1 MRRRAV
7 VAHLG
12 AAAWWPGTTLAQQP
26 AMPMIGLLSAAS
38 ADAPSGPIEAIHLAL
53 KQAGLEVDRAVR
65 MAYRYADNQP
75 NRLPALAAELVALPV
90 SVIIALG
97 GPASAL
103 AAKAATTTIPIVFA
117 PVSEPV
123 RGGLVASLNRPGANI
138 TGIAALTLELDPK
151 RLELLHELS
160 PPGPIGV
167 LVNPNRPDLQLQL
180 DGIRAAAQPVKREL
194 VILHAGTTQAIESA
208 FATFKEGSIV
218 GLLVGADAF
227 FSSQRLTIVTLAA
240 RYGWPAIYQW
250 REFVDAGGLAS
261 YGPNLFD
268 SYRQTGVY
276 AARILKGERPADLPV
291 QQPTTFEFVI
301 NLKVAKALGLAVHP
315 TLLSRADDVIE

>member
-1 MRRRAV
+1 MRRRAFAAGV
-7 VAHLG
+7 GG
-12 AAAWWPGTTLAQQP
+12 AAVWSHAVRAQQP
-26 AMPMIGLLSAAS
+26 ALPVVGMLSAAS

-65 MAYRYADNQP
+65 MAYRYADNRP
-75 NRLPALAAELVALPV
+75 DRLPALAAELVRIPAAI
-90 SVIIALG
+90 IIALG

-123 RGGLVASLNRPGANI
+123 RGGLVASLNRPGGNV

-151 RLELLHELS
+151 RLELLHQLS

-180 DGIRAAAQPVKREL
+180 DGIRAAAAPIGREL
-194 VILHAGTTQAIESA
+194 VIA
-208 FATFKEGSIV
+208 FAGSPTAIDTAFASLKERSII

-227 FSSQRLTIVTLAA
+227 FSSQRLPIVALAA
-240 RYGWPAIYQW
+240 LHRWPAIFQW
-250 REFVDAGGLAS
+250 REFADAGGFAS
-261 YGPNLFD
+261 YGPNLFET
-268 SYRQTGVY
+268 YRQTGVY
-276 AARILKGERPADLPV
+276 AARILRGEKPADLPV

-301 NLKVAKALGLAVHP
+301 NLKTAKALGLTVPPA
-315 TLLSRADDVIE
+315 LLARADEVIE